1 VAQIEAL
8 RIQLVQES
16 GAIKR
21 KFELG
26 ARMATLVPV
35 LRALIARFRR

>member
-26 ARMATLVPV
+26 ARMTTLVPV